1 MFFILILSDDDLLL
15 IHSRDPAV
23 FQKIFKEYNQQIL
36 NFLVVKTGGNTDAA
50 EEIFSDTFHSA
61 IISAPMLKDINKILS
76 WLLKIANRRF
86 IDFLRKKYRE
96 RKYTTGN
103 DDYHEVADD
112 RDLTEKIVESE
123 KVVMMNLA
131 IENLTPKYSKLIQ
144 YKYREDKSIEE
155 ISKILGKSEKSVES
169 LLYRARDH
177 LKKELEKISRG
188 LL

>member
-1 MFFILILSDDDLLL
+1 MFFILILSDDDLIL
-15 IHSRDPAV
+15 IHRRDPVV

-36 NFLVVKTGGNTDAA
+36 NFLVVKANGDIDLA

-61 IISAPMLKDINKILS
+61 IVSAPMLKDINKILS
-76 WLLKIANRRF
+76 WLIRIANRRF

-96 RKYTTGN
+96 KKYTTGN
-103 DDYHEVADD
+103 DDYHEVADNY
-112 RDLTEKIVESE
+112 DLTEKIVESE

-131 IENLTPKYSKLIQ
+131 IENLTPKYKKLIQ
-144 YKYREDKSIEE
+144 YKYKENKSTDE

-177 LKKELEKISRG
+177 LKKELEKSSRG